1 MRKRDQASLD
11 AASLDELVEEI
22 TVDANGED
30 EQLWA
35 FRQAFEDNISV
46 PCEAT
51 VIGESV
57 KVMKFDYDGNNRR
70 GLTAMC
76 RRADGT
82 NYIVAASDL
91 VIPLS
96 ASGGRYLAAYRKWM
110 GLSPFP
116 RGTRGRTVQR
126 TAAAPPDLEGPIE
139 LVVLSVKQ
147 KSARCR
153 LLGGDRTF
161 TFRAGRLWDLVP
173 GEIAVVRPAK
183 QWVYA
188 GNPYLSGVIESTRL
202 DARAL
207 RLVPLRLEERG
218 LWNPAEHYWGE
229 EGEPI
234 EDWAK
239 PIIARGP
246 RPEFEME
253 QVLPGAD
260 SDDPFSDPIGESN
273 DRKDSGDQEGAHKL
287 LMDLCHTDLR
297 CLDAHSH
304 LGNFVFDHRP
314 QGRNS
319 SLRGGVSN
327 RRIISRRRVP
337 WRTAVGLDRQP
348 AFPTMHEW
356 LRAMPLAPR
365 PFRRGWERFRSHAL
379 AESVRQSGRAL
390 PDRSRAGE
398 SPMGR

>member
-1 MRKRDQASLD
+1 M
-11 AASLDELVEEI
+11 DELIDEI
-22 TVDANGED
+22 TTDANGED

-35 FRQAFEDNISV
+35 FRQAFEDNVSV

-51 VIGESV
+51 VIGEPV

-76 RRADGT
+76 RGADGT
-82 NYIVAASDL
+82 NYVAAASDL

-110 GLSPFP
+110 GLAPLP
-116 RGTRGRTVQR
+116 RGTCGRTVQQ
-126 TAAAPPDLEGPIE
+126 TAVAPPDLDGPIE
-139 LVVLSVKQ
+139 SVVLSVKQ
-147 KSARCR
+147 KSARRR

-161 TFRAGRLWDLVP
+161 TLRAGRLRDLVP
-173 GEIAVVRPAK
+173 GEIAVIRPAK
-183 QWVYA
+183 QWIYA
-188 GNPYLSGVIESTRL
+188 GNPYLSGIIESTRL

-239 PIIARGP
+239 PVIASGP

-253 QVLPGAD
+253 QVLPRERTLMIRF
-260 SDDPFSDPIGESN
+260 PTLLIWESN
-273 DRKDSGDQEGAHKL
+273 DHLRKHSGDREDAAYKL
-287 LMDLCHTDLR
+287 LMDLFHTDLR

-314 QGRNS
+314 EDAVRHYEAGLRIGEL
-319 SLRGGVSN
+319 SLGAGFHGVLPWGWIDN
-327 RRIISRRRVP
+327 RPFLRCMN
-337 WRTAVGLDRQP
+337 G
-348 AFPTMHEW
+348 F
-356 LRAMPLAPR
+356 RAMPLAPR
-365 PFRRGWERFRSHAL
+365 PFRRGRARFRSYAM
-379 AESVRQSGRAL
+379 AESVRQPGCAL

-398 SPMGR
+398 SPLGR